1 MKFSVIVPAYNEEK
15 RIGQTLRSIRDFARR
30 QGLDCELIAVDD
42 GSTDRTAEVI
52 RQEFAE
58 MQGLT
63 AEDAPGKPGV
73 SGAVPARRAGGGE
86 AKRSSPLTCR
96 LLLNGRNRGKGFSV
110 RRGMLEACGDFV
122 LFSDADLSTPIEELD
137 KLKAA
142 VDEGYDVAIGSRA
155 LAESRVE
162 IHQNFMR
169 EMMGRIFNRIAR
181 LLTFRGIRDSQC
193 GFKGF
198 RRNAAYDL
206 FGSSRIDGF
215 SFDAEIL
222 FLAQKRGY
230 KVKEIPVIWR
240 NSPASK
246 VAIFTD
252 PVKMFWELFL
262 IRMIHSGRY
271 SGLARGIWSSTRL

>member
-1 MKFSVIVPAYNEEK
+1 MRFSVIVPAYNEEK

-52 RQEFAE
+52 RQEFE
-58 MQGLT
+58 GVQG
-63 AEDAPGKPGV
+63 
-73 SGAVPARRAGGGE
+73 
-86 AKRSSPLTCR
+86 LTCR

-110 RRGMLEACGDFV
+110 RRGMLEACGDFI
-122 LFSDADLSTPIEELD
+122 LFSDADLSTPIEEMD

-181 LLTFRGIRDSQC
+181 LLTFRGILDSQC

-262 IRMIHSGRY
+262 IRMIHAGHAKNCGSKK
-271 SGLARGIWSSTRL
+271 